1 MNPVTEFL
9 GYTPAELR
17 AMSEN
22 DLLVRIREYVVDGIG
37 WETVMDGI
45 NEGDL
50 VMVVLD
56 SDPKLIGAVGTVIKV
71 EPNPAEEEDHLYFRI
86 SIDAKTAEAA
96 PKGTTWDEDAKAFTT
111 WVTAVEHVTPVPPL
125 TTVEQADAFL
135 EELT

>member
-45 NEGDL
+45 DVGDL

-56 SDPKLIGAVGTVIKV
+56 AYPKLIGAVGTVIEV
-71 EPNPAEEEDHLYFRI
+71 EPHPEREEEHLYFRI
-86 SIDAKTAEAA
+86 SLDTRTAEAA
-96 PKGTTWDEDAKAFTT
+96 PSGTVWDEDAKAFAT

-135 EELT
+135 EELA